1 MFHEINYKSVLYKF
15 TQITPQGGNSSNFQR
30 VFQVK
35 IERLFDFSAYFHSFI
50 YLLSTSWVLM
60 FLQAMSLLSWNF
72 LYLGRRQHRNT
83 ETNVKSDNISNG
95 CQTCEENEGGW
106 WNTDRMIGEG
116 TILGVK
122 IEKAFL
128 QRCIYSQ
135 TWNRQS
141 SEARGNLRKPAPS
154 REKLGAGMNL
164 SICGR
169 RRSYLVLVKQA
180 IKEDVGKADRG
191 CMV

>member
-15 TQITPQGGNSSNFQR
+15 TQITPQGGNSSDFQR

-50 YLLSTSWVLM
+50 YLLRTSWVLM

-95 CQTCEENEGGW
+95 CQTCEENEGG
-106 WNTDRMIGEG
+106 
-116 TILGVK
+116 
-122 IEKAFL
+122 
-128 QRCIYSQ
+128 
-135 TWNRQS
+135 
-141 SEARGNLRKPAPS
+141 
-154 REKLGAGMNL
+154 
-164 SICGR
+164 
-169 RRSYLVLVKQA
+169 
-180 IKEDVGKADRG
+180 
-191 CMV
+191 